1 MWKARACS
9 SSCSQWR
16 RLTIVLSS
24 LRQQWCV
31 DAVGCVG
38 TVHIATVCSGVRS
51 GCSGCIMVVSMLALW
66 QRRWWQQLRHSALVV
81 AADAVGC
88 MGSVHRATV
97 CSGVRSGCSGCI
109 MVLSMLVLWQRRW
122 RQQLRHSALVVA
134 APSCSKCSGNVVAA
148 SAGRRLALAA
158 ARARSG
164 DASRSRSAACDS
176 NGVSMLWA
184 AWAVCT
190 ERQCA
195 LVCDL
200 DAVDASWW
208 SACSRCGSGAG
219 GSS

>member
-1 MWKARACS
+1 MSKARTHS

-31 DAVGCVG
+31 DAVGC
-38 TVHIATVCSGVRS
+38 
-51 GCSGCIMVVSMLALW
+51 
-66 QRRWWQQLRHSALVV
+66 
-81 AADAVGC
+81 
-88 MGSVHRATV
+88 MGSMQRATV
-97 CSGVRSGCSGCI
+97 CSGARYGCRECI
-109 MVLSMLVLWQRRW
+109 MVLSMLALCQRRL
-122 RQQLRHSALVVA
+122 RQQLRHSTLVVA
-134 APSCSKCSGNVVAA
+134 ALSCSKCSGNVVAA

-164 DASRSRSAACDS
+164 DASQSRSAACDS

-200 DAVDASWW
+200 DAVDASWC
-208 SACSRCGSGAG
+208 SACSRCGSGTG